1 MPFWLRHLSR
11 SPPLPFATSPVRLLS
26 RSPSLPFATSPVRH
40 LSRSPPLPFP
50 SSPVPLLPRSPPP
63 PFPSSPVPLL
73 PRSPSPPFLSTRS
86 NLPAHGAASLRT
98 EQAGG
103 QLGTARCAS
112 PLPACPTV
120 FLPAHSQPGRHLL
133 AAHGKASP
141 RCPREGISSVARLKG
156 PLPWDSF
163 SGASKVLSPGTAFQA
178 PQRGANEDGQLGRRG
193 GANEDGQL
201 GTGALAHSAA
211 LQLVPALAGADVVQ
225 LVAGSRNSLAL
236 TQDGRVFLWGWNQR
250 STLGHPPAPAAPR
263 EAVPCQVESLKDEK
277 IVQAAIGGW
286 HCLAVNEKGTAFSWG
301 GNEYGQCAAKV
312 ADKLHGNKLS
322 ARDILSPF
330 PCVPQLRVKQV
341 AAGGTHSVVLTREGE
356 VWVWG
361 QPWPPADAK
370 QVWVPAKVPGLK
382 GVRSIAVGAF
392 HNLALKGDGRVVAW
406 GSNEYGQLGTGDT
419 QPRSLPVDLPQL
431 THAHVVDITAGG
443 WHSMAVSRSGQVWA
457 WGRGEHGRMGFGEDK
472 TIKAV
477 PTVVTLLAGE
487 TVVQASCGGTHSL
500 VVTLDGR
507 MFTFG
512 RVDDGRLG
520 PAGSVTTGDLVRVP
534 LPGDPDATFH
544 PDDHPNLHRR
554 LGSISRS
561 LSNSSEQPRS
571 RWRAA
576 FAVCGGRHNLALLCP
591 EEDLSEVS
599 CHLPWHKAQKEREG
613 KKTQEGQVQ
622 GAGGA
627 EAASKAG
634 TSGSDAGDG
643 STQQGGS
650 NGDGERAEGA
660 ATIDGND
667 T

>member
-1 MPFWLRHLSR
+1 M
-11 SPPLPFATSPVRLLS
+11 VI
-26 RSPSLPFATSPVRH
+26 
-40 LSRSPPLPFP
+40 
-50 SSPVPLLPRSPPP
+50 PRAR
-63 PFPSSPVPLL
+63 VV
-73 PRSPSPPFLSTRS
+73 PSPGIANPR
-86 NLPAHGAASLRT
+86 AG
-98 EQAGG
+98 AGG
-103 QLGTARCAS
+103 HWCRSVSARTRLTRRTRCVM
-112 PLPACPTV
+112 PA
-120 FLPAHSQPGRHLL
+120 
-133 AAHGKASP
+133 AA
-141 RCPREGISSVARLKG
+141 
-156 PLPWDSF
+156 
-163 SGASKVLSPGTAFQA
+163 AFQA
-178 PQRGANEDGQLGRRG
+178 PQNTRCPLLPFPLFRHPRPHLNPVPLPLKPFLVRGRSGPDRRAVPLCLRRLPTSPTSPILTSPPHLPLFPHPHFPTPLLAASLRSQQAGGQ

-211 LQLVPALAGADVVQ
+211 LQLVPALAGADVLQ
-225 LVAGSRNSLAL
+225 LVGGSRNSLAL
-236 TQDGRVFLWGWNQR
+236 TQDGRVFVWGWNQR

-330 PCVPQLRVKQV
+330 PCVPQLRIKQV

-370 QVWVPAKVPGLK
+370 QVWVPARVPGLR

-419 QPRSLPVDLPQL
+419 QPRSLPVELPQL
-431 THAHVVDITAGG
+431 TQADVVDITAGG
-443 WHSMAVSRSGQVWA
+443 WHSMAVTRSGQVWA

-591 EEDLSEVS
+591 EEDLREAS
-599 CHLPWHKAQKEREG
+599 CHLPWHEAQKEREQG
-613 KKTQEGQVQ
+613 GQKGGEGQLQ

-627 EAASKAG
+627 GAASKG
-634 TSGSDAGDG
+634 GNSGSEGGDG
-643 STQQGGS
+643 SKQQVG
-650 NGDGERAEGA
+650 NKGDGERVEGVA
-660 ATIDGND
+660 SVEGSDD
-667 T
+667 